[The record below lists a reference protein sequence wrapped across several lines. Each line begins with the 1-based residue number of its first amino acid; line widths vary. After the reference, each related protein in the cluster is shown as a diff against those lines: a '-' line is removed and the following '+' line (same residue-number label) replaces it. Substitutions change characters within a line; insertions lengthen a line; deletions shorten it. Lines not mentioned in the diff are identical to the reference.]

1 MLNKKSIVIV
11 PVLKCRSLSGEPQ
24 KIKIMKSAL
33 HIVSSARGSQSYS
46 RGLSAAI
53 VKKLKD
59 RNEIGTVVER
69 DLTREFPP
77 FLDQALIGE
86 FYKHP
91 ETVGE
96 EGKRLLKYSNAI
108 FNEISNADIIVISTP
123 MHNLG
128 MSAPLKAWMDQLVR
142 FGLTYVY
149 DSDGMRSGRLQN
161 KKVYLAIASGGQLS
175 QWPDGHEFIESYVKA
190 VFSAYAGITDVCT
203 FRVEGTAGNNF
214 TADYEDIIQ
223 NL

>member
-1 MLNKKSIVIV
+1 MPVVIRGTTKFK
-11 PVLKCRSLSGEPQ
+11 L
-24 KIKIMKSAL
+24 MKSAL

-59 RNEIGTVVER
+59 RNEIGAVVER
-69 DLTREFPP
+69 DLTGEFPP

-108 FNEISNADIIVISTP
+108 FNEISNADVIVISTP

-175 QWPDGHEFIESYVKA
+175 QWPDGYEFIESYVKA
-190 VFSAYAGITDVCT
+190 VFSAYVGITDVCT

-223 NL
+223 SL